1 MKNTDQI
8 ELWNR
13 LFVMLNSP
21 DGESKK
27 LALGI
32 LSNIDGDDKDERMY
46 FEKLIVKV
54 MESSDYNTMLGTE
67 VLYQYMLK
75 YPDFTFKYELQE
87 L

>member
-32 LSNIDGDDKDERMY
+32 LSNIDGDDKDERMN
-46 FEKLIVKV
+46 FEKLIAKII
-54 MESSDYNTMLGTE
+54 ESPDYSSILCTE